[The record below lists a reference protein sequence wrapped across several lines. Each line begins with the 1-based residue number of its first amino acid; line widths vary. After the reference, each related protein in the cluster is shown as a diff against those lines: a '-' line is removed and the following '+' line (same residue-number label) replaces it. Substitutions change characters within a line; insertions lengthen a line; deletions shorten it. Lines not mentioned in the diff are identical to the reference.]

1 MAGAKQSK
9 RNNPFLVGETYHQS
23 WVLGSAYWTRL
34 LLRLRFLDCYYF
46 LVQQTLSS
54 GLVMLWLSPVEY
66 KSDKTTC
73 KVSSVSGPATL
84 QDARLNNYF
93 TSWVCICIRKI
104 ELIEQLQSSI
114 SGPAARCKT
123 EQLFKQI
130 DTEEYTCNTYTTSHR
145 NMIVHF

>member
-1 MAGAKQSK
+1 
-9 RNNPFLVGETYHQS
+9 
-23 WVLGSAYWTRL
+23 
-34 LLRLRFLDCYYF
+34 
-46 LVQQTLSS
+46 
-54 GLVMLWLSPVEY
+54 MLWLSPVEY

-84 QDARLNNYF
+84 QDARLNSYF

-130 DTEEYTCNTYTTSHR
+130 DTEEYTCNTYKTSQC
-145 NMIVHF
+145 NMIVHSLLTTQVHNWTTAHQVHNWSTTQLVDRRKRIQLSDCARVIRLQLPPASLRPAAALML